1 MFYIVPRDD
10 PKQALRIKRFF
21 MAFATYIV
29 WMLIALYCYYNGLFA
44 RMLGPIY
51 LILTLI
57 VTTNLILF
65 LIFRTGVNRLFKDP
79 SLTMTQMVLATIW
92 TMAIAYGLDEGR
104 GIMLMLYMVVF
115 IFGTFR
121 LNIRQFSVLSA
132 IALIG
137 YISVIILLFI
147 NYPDR
152 VNLKV
157 ELLYLGTLFTVLVWF
172 SFVGSYINDL
182 RKRLSWTN
190 KELND
195 ANALT
200 KQSEERFR
208 DLAEL
213 LPETVFEADTTGRI
227 TFVNRSAY
235 DRFGYLPDDIGE
247 GLSVFDMLDP
257 EDHDTMRRNI
267 QNILSGE
274 KVGLTEFTAR
284 RKDGTPFPAMAHITS
299 IVRDGN
305 AIGQRGFL
313 IDVTDKKNLEE
324 QLMRSQKMEAIGT
337 MAGGIAH
344 DFNNLL
350 MGILGNVSLVLMKTD
365 EGDSSHVKLKNVE
378 EYVKRASDLTK
389 QLLGFARGGK
399 YEVKLT
405 DLGKF
410 IRQSS
415 EMFGRTRKEIR
426 IHCRNQKGLWNV
438 EVDHSQMEQV
448 FLNLFVNAWQAMPDG
463 GELFLSAENVDL
475 NEIDV
480 RPHEIEPGR
489 YVKVTVADTGL
500 GMDEATKARIFEPFF
515 TTKELG
521 HGTGLG
527 LASVYGIA
535 KHHGGFVHV
544 ESEPGAGSA
553 FMVYLPASD
562 KTLVEEEK
570 GATAEEELRKGRE
583 LILLIDDEEM
593 ILDVGSQMLSKLG
606 YTVLTAQGGRAGIE
620 VYRQNM
626 EKIDLVILDFIMPDI
641 GGKETF
647 EQLRKM
653 NSSVNLLLSSGYSL
667 DDHTKEILEKGGRG
681 FIQKPFSMREL
692 SARISEILDLPQA
705 V

>member
-1 MFYIVPRDD
+1 
-10 PKQALRIKRFF
+10 
-21 MAFATYIV
+21 
-29 WMLIALYCYYNGLFA
+29 
-44 RMLGPIY
+44 
-51 LILTLI
+51 
-57 VTTNLILF
+57 
-65 LIFRTGVNRLFKDP
+65 
-79 SLTMTQMVLATIW
+79 
-92 TMAIAYGLDEGR
+92 
-104 GIMLMLYMVVF
+104 
-115 IFGTFR
+115 
-121 LNIRQFSVLSA
+121 
-132 IALIG
+132 
-137 YISVIILLFI
+137 
-147 NYPDR
+147 
-152 VNLKV
+152 
-157 ELLYLGTLFTVLVWF
+157 
-172 SFVGSYINDL
+172 
-182 RKRLSWTN
+182 
-190 KELND
+190 
-195 ANALT
+195 
-200 KQSEERFR
+200 
-208 DLAEL
+208 
-213 LPETVFEADTTGRI
+213 
-227 TFVNRSAY
+227 
-235 DRFGYLPDDIGE
+235 
-247 GLSVFDMLDP
+247 
-257 EDHDTMRRNI
+257 
-267 QNILSGE
+267 
-274 KVGLTEFTAR
+274 
-284 RKDGTPFPAMAHITS
+284 
-299 IVRDGN
+299 
-305 AIGQRGFL
+305 
-313 IDVTDKKNLEE
+313 
-324 QLMRSQKMEAIGT
+324 
-337 MAGGIAH
+337 
-344 DFNNLL
+344 
-350 MGILGNVSLVLMKTD
+350 
-365 EGDSSHVKLKNVE
+365 
-378 EYVKRASDLTK
+378 
-389 QLLGFARGGK
+389 
-399 YEVKLT
+399 
-405 DLGKF
+405 
-410 IRQSS
+410 
-415 EMFGRTRKEIR
+415 
-426 IHCRNQKGLWNV
+426 
-438 EVDHSQMEQV
+438 
-448 FLNLFVNAWQAMPDG
+448 MPDG

>member
-21 MAFATYIV
+21 MAFATYVV

-44 RMLGPIY
+44 RLLGPIY

-57 VTTNLILF
+57 VTANLILF
-65 LIFRTGVNRLFKDP
+65 LVFRTGLNLLFKDP
-79 SLTMTQMVLATIW
+79 SLTMIQMVLATIW
-92 TMAIAYGLDEGR
+92 TMAIAYSLDEGR

-121 LNIRQFSVLSA
+121 LNFRQFCMLSA

-137 YISVIILLFI
+137 YGSVIILLFI
-147 NYPDR
+147 NYPSR
-152 VNLKV
+152 VDLKV

-182 RKRLSWTN
+182 RKRLSRTN
-190 KELND
+190 KDLND

-200 KQSEERFR
+200 RQSEERFR

-213 LPETVFEADTTGRI
+213 LPETVFEADTAGRI

-235 DRFGYLPDDIGE
+235 DQFGYVPDDLGA
-247 GLSVFDMLDP
+247 GLSVFDVIDP
-257 EDHDTMRRNI
+257 EDHDTMRKNI
-267 QNILSGE
+267 RDILSGE
-274 KVGLTEFTAR
+274 KVGLTEYTAR

-305 AIGQRGFL
+305 TIGQRGFL
-313 IDVTDKKNLEE
+313 IDITDKKNLEE

-350 MGILGNVSLVLMKTD
+350 MGILGNVSLVLMKTHESD
-365 EGDSSHVKLKNVE
+365 PSHVMLKNVE

-405 DLGKF
+405 DLREF
-410 IRQSS
+410 IRGSS

-426 IHCRNQKGLWNV
+426 IHYRDQLGLWNV
-438 EVDHSQMEQV
+438 EVDHTQMEQV

-463 GELFLSAENVDL
+463 GELFISAENVHL
-475 NEIDV
+475 NEIAV
-480 RPHEIEPGR
+480 KPHEIEPGR
-489 YVKVTVADTGL
+489 YVKVTVADTGI

-515 TTKELG
+515 TTKDLG
-521 HGTGLG
+521 RGTGLG
-527 LASVYGIA
+527 LASVYGIV

-562 KTLVEEEK
+562 KTLVKEK
-570 GATAEEELRKGRE
+570 KALSAEEELREGKG
-583 LILLIDDEEM
+583 LILLIDDEGM

-620 VYRQNM
+620 IYRKNM

-653 NSSVNLLLSSGYSL
+653 NSGVNLLLSSGYSL
-667 DDHTKEILEKGGRG
+667 DDHTKEILEKGCRG
-681 FIQKPFSMREL
+681 FIQKPFTMGEL
-692 SARISEILDLPQA
+692 SARISGILDLPHI
-705 V
+705 